1 MSKQRKKKLNRTRL
15 KALLAE
21 CHVPAESKELEF
33 FEGSDANYLLD
44 RVGEELNT
52 IKRCSPEEVERRL
65 VLSIQLLNM
74 TRYKYQELSSGP
86 VQPKKVQTRP

>member
-15 KALLAE
+15 KALLSE
-21 CHVPAESKELEF
+21 CHIPAESKELEF
-33 FEGSDANYLLD
+33 FEGSDASYLLD

-65 VLSIQLLNM
+65 VLSIQLLNV
-74 TRYKYQELSSGP
+74 TRYKYQEMGSGP
-86 VQPKKVQTRP
+86 VQPTPASKRS